1 MSNVHLCQL
10 VLKYTNIARIFQCSI
25 QCIKNICICMIHLFV
40 RIAYFHS
47 IFRKE
52 LYKIKMHKSINNQKI
67 KRYFKVH
74 FNSCTESAWL
84 IYLFK
89 MWTCTIFRV
98 RISKKSKSIKV
109 AKIFQSSF
117 NSWVRVGYPL
127 YMLIS
132 KRFIKKR
139 KPSNSTLIFMSVQNL
154 PVFFK
159 LHTFTSFRK
168 RVWHN

>member
-1 MSNVHLCQL
+1 MHDSLTCSNC
-10 VLKYTNIARIFQCSI
+10 VLSF
-25 QCIKNICICMIHLFV
+25 
-40 RIAYFHS
+40 YFE
-47 IFRKE
+47 KE
-52 LYKIKMHKSINNQKI
+52 LNKIKMHKSINNQKI

-89 MWTCTIFRV
+89 MWTCTVFRERV
-98 RISKKSKSIKV
+98 SKKSKSIKV

-117 NSWVRVGYPL
+117 NSWVGVVYPL

-154 PVFFK
+154 PVFSNCILS
-159 LHTFTSFRK
+159 LHSEKEFNIIK
-168 RVWHN
+168 ML